1 MTKRVQNKLSDVGI
15 KQCKIG
21 SKILL
26 EVGKERCK
34 RLLKKFDTPL
44 LGERGGCVVVEY
56 SRKLKEGS

>member
-21 SKILL
+21 SKNLL

-34 RLLKKFDTPL
+34 GLLKKFDTPL
-44 LGERGGCVVVEY
+44 LGERGGCVVVE
-56 SRKLKEGS
+56 